1 MTTDKQDPSRAAFE
15 AFAISKKLALTL
27 SEGTMEDMGQTA
39 FCWQFWQASREQAL
53 SEAANECQ
61 RLGTEYNANQ
71 YTAPMSTALA
81 ECEEAIRSLK

>member
-1 MTTDKQDPSRAAFE
+1 MTTDKQDSRAAFE
-15 AFAISKKLALTL
+15 QWYACNAFDYVRDPIGSRECGLQWAS
-27 SEGTMEDMGQTA
+27 
-39 FCWQFWQASREQAL
+39 WQASREQAL
-53 SEAANECQ
+53 SEAANECK